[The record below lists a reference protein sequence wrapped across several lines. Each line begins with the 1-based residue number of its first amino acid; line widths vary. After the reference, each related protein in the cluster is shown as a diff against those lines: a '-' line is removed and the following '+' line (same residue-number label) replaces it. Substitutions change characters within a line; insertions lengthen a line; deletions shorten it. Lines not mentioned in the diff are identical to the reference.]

1 VLVLNRRGVRYLG
14 RAGDVLT
21 DTANEQRRLRLVGIG
36 LMCATTLVFSCLDAT
51 AKYLGTQMP
60 TLQVVGVRCVTAFVI
75 ALLFSNPFTRPDLLR
90 TGRPMLQFWRSSML
104 LGSTMFNFMAFR
116 FLQLDEAMAILFS
129 TPFLIAILAG
139 PMLGEWVGWRRW
151 TAILVGFSGV
161 LLVVRPGVGGFQW
174 AALLSFGSAVCYAF
188 YNILTR
194 MLSRVDSSETTL
206 FYANL
211 FGCVVMAPVLPFV
224 WTTPPTWLDV
234 ALMPALGVLGAGG
247 HFLLIL
253 AHRRAPAS
261 VLSPFI
267 YTQIVWAS
275 MFGYLVFGNVPS
287 RWTIAGAGIVI
298 ASGLDLLYR
307 ERKVTGRVE
316 PVEPG

>member
-1 VLVLNRRGVRYLG
+1 
-14 RAGDVLT
+14 LT
-21 DTANEQRRLRLVGIG
+21 DAHEQRRQRMAGIG
-36 LMCATTLVFSCLDAT
+36 LMCATVIVFACLDAT

-60 TLQVVGVRCVTAFVI
+60 VLQVVGVRCATAFAVAFLI
-75 ALLFSNPFTRPDLLR
+75 SNPFNRPGLLR
-90 TGRPMLQFWRSSML
+90 TARPGLQLWRASML

-129 TPFLIAILAG
+129 TPFLIAIFAG
-139 PMLGEWVGWRRW
+139 PLLGEWVGWRRW
-151 TAILVGFSGV
+151 TAIMVGFAGV
-161 LLVVRPGVGGFQW
+161 LLVVRPGMGGMQW
-174 AALLSFGSAVCYAF
+174 AALLSFASAICYAF
-188 YNILTR
+188 YNITTR
-194 MLSRVDSSETTL
+194 MLSRTDSSETTL

-211 FGCVVMAPVLPFV
+211 FGCLVMAPVLPFV
-224 WTTPPTWLDV
+224 WVTPPTWLDV
-234 ALMPALGVLGAGG
+234 VLMLATGIFGAGG

-287 RWTIAGAGIVI
+287 HWTAAGAVVVI
-298 ASGLDLLYR
+298 ASGLYLLNR
-307 ERKVTGRVE
+307 ERKVTGTVA